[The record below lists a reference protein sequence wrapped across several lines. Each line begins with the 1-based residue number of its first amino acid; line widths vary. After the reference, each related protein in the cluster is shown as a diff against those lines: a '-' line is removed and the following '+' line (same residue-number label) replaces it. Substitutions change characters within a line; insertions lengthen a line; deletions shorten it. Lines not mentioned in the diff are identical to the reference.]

1 MKLAIFLMTAVGLS
15 LTCTA
20 LADHYK
26 DLAAQGYRWV
36 TVNGPYACETEQD
49 LQRIVAHHTDA
60 SELEAVQNIQC
71 YYLIPGTVVQVID
84 EDPARSMS
92 KIRLGSI
99 IKSLWTYNRF
109 LSKQPVQ
116 DTYGNIET
124 PEECGLIPRAEAAV
138 TPLPLDSSTTRTQSN
153 GTP

>member
-1 MKLAIFLMTAVGLS
+1 
-15 LTCTA
+15 
-20 LADHYK
+20 
-26 DLAAQGYRWV
+26 
-36 TVNGPYACETEQD
+36 
-49 LQRIVAHHTDA
+49 
-60 SELEAVQNIQC
+60 
-71 YYLIPGTVVQVID
+71 VID

-124 PEECGLIPRAEAAV
+124 PEEYGLIPRAEAAV
-138 TPLPLDSSTTRTQSN
+138 SPLPPDSSTARTQ
-153 GTP
+153 

>member
-1 MKLAIFLMTAVGLS
+1 MKLGISILTAAGFS

-36 TVNGPYACETEQD
+36 TVNGPYACQTEQD
-49 LQRIVAHHTDA
+49 LQRIVAHRTDA
-60 SELEAVQNIQC
+60 TELEAVQNIQC

>member
-1 MKLAIFLMTAVGLS
+1 MKPMKLAISLMTAVGLS

-49 LQRIVAHHTDA
+49 LQRIVAHRTDA
-60 SELEAVQNIQC
+60 TELEAVQNIQC

-138 TPLPLDSSTTRTQSN
+138 TPLPPDSSTARTQ
-153 GTP
+153 

>member
-1 MKLAIFLMTAVGLS
+1 MTYRRRHRSQGQLEIHVSTNSLFSALGVTNHMKLAIFLLTAIGLS

-60 SELEAVQNIQC
+60 TELQAVQNIQC
-71 YYLIPGTVVQVID
+71 YYL
-84 EDPARSMS
+84 
-92 KIRLGSI
+92 
-99 IKSLWTYNRF
+99 
-109 LSKQPVQ
+109 
-116 DTYGNIET
+116 
-124 PEECGLIPRAEAAV
+124 
-138 TPLPLDSSTTRTQSN
+138 
-153 GTP
+153 

>member
-1 MKLAIFLMTAVGLS
+1 MKHMKLAISIITAVGLS

-60 SELEAVQNIQC
+60 TELEAVQNIEC
-71 YYLIPGTVVQVID
+71 YYLIPGTVVQVIN

-116 DTYGNIET
+116 DTYGSIET
-124 PEECGLIPRAEAAV
+124 PEECGLIPKAEAAI
-138 TPLPLDSSTTRTQSN
+138 TPLPADGSTARTQ
-153 GTP
+153 

>member
-1 MKLAIFLMTAVGLS
+1 MKPAISVLTAISFS

-60 SELEAVQNIQC
+60 TELQAVQTIQC
-71 YYLIPGTVVQVID
+71 YYLIPGTVVQVIN
-84 EDPARSMS
+84 EDPSRGMS
-92 KIRLGSI
+92 QIRLGGI
-99 IKSLWTYNRF
+99 TNSLWTSNRF
-109 LSKQPVQ
+109 LSIQPVHA
-116 DTYGNIET
+116 TYGSIET
-124 PEECGLIPRAEAAV
+124 PEECGLIPKAETAV
-138 TPLPLDSSTTRTQSN
+138 TPLPPGSSTARTHYN

>member
-1 MKLAIFLMTAVGLS
+1 MKLTIFLLTAIGLS
-15 LTCTA
+15 LPCTA

-49 LQRIVAHHTDA
+49 LQRIVAHHSDA
-60 SELEAVQNIQC
+60 TELEAVQNIQC

-116 DTYGNIET
+116 DTYGSIET
-124 PEECGLIPRAEAAV
+124 PEECGLIPKAETAV
-138 TPLPLDSSTTRTQSN
+138 TPLPPDSSTARTH
-153 GTP
+153 

>member
-124 PEECGLIPRAEAAV
+124 PEECGLIPGAEAAV
-138 TPLPLDSSTTRTQSN
+138 TPLPLDSSTARTQ
-153 GTP
+153 

>member
-138 TPLPLDSSTTRTQSN
+138 TPLPADSSTARTQ
-153 GTP
+153 

>member
-1 MKLAIFLMTAVGLS
+1 MKLAISILTAAGLS
-15 LTCTA
+15 LTWTA
-20 LADHYK
+20 LADHHK

-49 LQRIVAHHTDA
+49 LQRIVAHRTDA
-60 SELEAVQNIQC
+60 TELEAVQNIQC

-138 TPLPLDSSTTRTQSN
+138 TPLPPDSSTARTQ
-153 GTP
+153 

>member
-1 MKLAIFLMTAVGLS
+1 MKLAISVLTAVS
-15 LTCTA
+15 FCLTCTA

-49 LQRIVAHHTDA
+49 LERIVAHHTDA
-60 SELEAVQNIQC
+60 TELQAVQTIQC
-71 YYLIPGTVVQVID
+71 YYLIPGTVVQVIN
-84 EDPARSMS
+84 EDPSRGMS
-92 KIRLGSI
+92 QIRLGSI
-99 IKSLWTYNRF
+99 TKSLWTYNRF

-138 TPLPLDSSTTRTQSN
+138 TPLPPGSSTDRTQ
-153 GTP
+153 

>member
-49 LQRIVAHHTDA
+49 LQRIVAHRTDA
-60 SELEAVQNIQC
+60 TELEAVQNIQC

-109 LSKQPVQ
+109 LSKQPIQ